1 MPVDIVVDG
10 LVDLVG
16 LIAHAN
22 DTLPLHVVPAL
33 AMHGPYEVSQGFFH
47 EVRVIVVQTAT
58 ER

>member
-1 MPVDIVVDG
+1 MLVYIVVDG

-33 AMHGPYEVSQGFFH
+33 AMYGPYSVLGLL
-47 EVRVIVVQTAT
+47 V
-58 ER
+58 